1 MSKQK
6 FVLVIS
12 YDLFN
17 SRADFFQAVKDF
29 EASDIEMNF
38 VDKAEQIINTEYVR
52 IRFMSR
58 RQSLEG
64 YHCDEIFGY
73 RDKYIE
79 ERLKDPKKPRFSGS
93 LVEYIKKIDENA
105 KSDAFLLSELAR
117 L

>member
-29 EASDIEMNF
+29 EASGIEMRVN
-38 VDKAEQIINTEYVR
+38 KGAQIIDTEYVR

-58 RQSLEG
+58 RQNLDG

-105 KSDAFLLSELAR
+105 KSDAFLQSELNR